1 MPMRTMRLQCHWM
14 RHRSLSSLGFDLLA
28 PYTERLHHL
37 ALLNSSPSKESWH
50 AALLINP
57 VASSTTSCSASSAT
71 HEERQSMT
79 ARALA

>member
-1 MPMRTMRLQCHWM
+1 MMCDADADDETAMPLDAR
-14 RHRSLSSLGFDLLA
+14 RSLSSVSFDLLA
-28 PYTERLHHL
+28 PYTERYT
-37 ALLNSSPSKESWH
+37 
-50 AALLINP
+50 ALLINP